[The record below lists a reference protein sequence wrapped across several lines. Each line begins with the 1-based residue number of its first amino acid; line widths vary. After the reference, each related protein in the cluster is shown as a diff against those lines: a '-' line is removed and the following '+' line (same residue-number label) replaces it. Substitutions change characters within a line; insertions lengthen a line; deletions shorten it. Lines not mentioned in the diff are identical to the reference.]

1 MSTHAE
7 RVDRQFSEAAQRYL
21 GSDVH
26 AKGKDLDWL
35 SGIVERHRP
44 RRVLDLGAGAGHVSY
59 RVAPHVQS
67 VTALDPSREMLSVVE
82 RESLSRGIPN
92 IETRTG
98 VSTAIPFGDGTF
110 DCIVSRY
117 SAHHWSD
124 LQTALAECFRVLVP
138 GGRILMMDSSSPRET
153 LLDTWL
159 QTIELLRDTT
169 HVRSHSLSEWEG
181 MLDRA
186 GFEVVSLQA
195 GKVVLPFLS
204 WVQRSGTTEERSRM
218 IRQLFDLAPE
228 EVREYY
234 LKNGGN
240 DLVIEIDTLMIEAV
254 SRQGD
259 EPAVQ
264 GRVR

>member
-1 MSTHAE
+1 
-7 RVDRQFSEAAQRYL
+7 
-21 GSDVH
+21 
-26 AKGKDLDWL
+26 
-35 SGIVERHRP
+35 
-44 RRVLDLGAGAGHVSY
+44 
-59 RVAPHVQS
+59 
-67 VTALDPSREMLSVVE
+67 
-82 RESLSRGIPN
+82 
-92 IETRTG
+92 
-98 VSTAIPFGDGTF
+98 
-110 DCIVSRY
+110 
-117 SAHHWSD
+117 
-124 LQTALAECFRVLVP
+124 
-138 GGRILMMDSSSPRET
+138 MMDSSSPRET

-169 HVRSHSLSEWEG
+169 HVRSHSLSEWER

-195 GKVVLPFLS
+195 GKVVLPFL
-204 WVQRSGTTEERSRM
+204 WWIQMSGTTEERSRM